1 MEVEIKSF
9 SEQDVQSCAHLAASS
24 SLKDVYGFSDYGWIE
39 KLSKA
44 TDDPNNLLSVAW
56 VGDRIAG
63 FIWVHLKGAFLV
75 APYLRFIAV
84 DPKFQ
89 GMGVGRRLLREFEE
103 QTKHLGKSFFLL
115 VSDFNLEAQKFYE
128 KQGYRKVGELND
140 FAVPGVTEV
149 IMVKQNIRE
158 TI

>member
-1 MEVEIKSF
+1 M
-9 SEQDVQSCAHLAASS
+9 
-24 SLKDVYGFSDYGWIE
+24 
-39 KLSKA
+39 
-44 TDDPNNLLSVAW
+44 
-56 VGDRIAG
+56 GDRIAG

-115 VSDFNLEAQKFYE
+115 VSDFNLEAQGFYG
-128 KQGYRKVGELND
+128 KQGYRKVGELAD

-149 IMVKQNIRE
+149 IMLKQNIRE